1 MCCKCERDVSRAG
14 FSDSQWLAGS
24 TSKCKE
30 CVSEEGMKAAV
41 RLRTCRTCGIEKCKD
56 AFSKSQWSMAHKTGS
71 QCQDCSQQKVKAN
84 EEGFRKKYGARS
96 GNAAG
101 ETAQVQKLIA
111 DKTAAERWVMEA
123 SELALPSEN
132 LKSYQAMHCLRSTS
146 NWCGRAMEP
155 DDSGIPAKQKLS
167 LLQAVHEELSHMGN
181 RDGIVKALQEEGKS
195 WRNVQLDAQFIVSR
209 CERCRKNTQR
219 GLSQASVRHLPTPG
233 QVGVG
238 FLHSLQSKSFRWEGC
253 CS

>member
-14 FSDSQWLAGS
+14 FSDSHWLEGS

-41 RLRTCRTCGIEKCKD
+41 RLRTCRTCGIEKCKA